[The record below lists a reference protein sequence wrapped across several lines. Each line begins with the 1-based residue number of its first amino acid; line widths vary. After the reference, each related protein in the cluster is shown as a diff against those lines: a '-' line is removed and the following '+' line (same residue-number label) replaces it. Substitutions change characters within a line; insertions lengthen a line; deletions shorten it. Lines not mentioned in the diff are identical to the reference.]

1 MATDQTKIKN
11 IILADDDA
19 DDCEF
24 FEEALKEV
32 SSETELTITR
42 DGVELMNTLYEIVTE
57 PPPPDMIFLDLNMPR
72 KNGFECLTEIRETPR
87 WKNIPVVIF
96 STSANVDTIERAYSL
111 GANCYIRKP
120 GSHQL
125 LKRAIETALAYD
137 FWGNG
142 ERLPKEKFVLAIP

>member
-1 MATDQTKIKN
+1 MTRNQTKPKN

-42 DGVELMNTLYEIVTE
+42 DGVELMTTLYENVTE
-57 PPPPDMIFLDLNMPR
+57 PPPPDVIFLDLNMPR
-72 KNGFECLTEIRETPR
+72 KNGFECLTEIRETHKWR
-87 WKNIPVVIF
+87 KIPVVIF

-125 LKRAIETALAYD
+125 LKRAIETVLALD
-137 FWGNG
+137 FWEHS
-142 ERLPKEKFVLAIP
+142 ERLPKEKFVLALS

>member
-1 MATDQTKIKN
+1 MTTDQTKIKN
-11 IILADDDA
+11 ILLADDDA
-19 DDCEF
+19 DDCSF

-42 DGVELMNTLYEIVTE
+42 DGVELMTLLDETVTE
-57 PPPPDMIFLDLNMPR
+57 PPPPDVIFLDLNMPR
-72 KNGFECLTEIRETPR
+72 KNGFECLKEIRETLK

-120 GSHQL
+120 SSHQL
-125 LKRAIETALAYD
+125 LKKAIESVLALD
-137 FWGNG
+137 FWEQT
-142 ERLPKEKFVLAIP
+142 ERLPKEKFVLAIS